1 MNTFKRLVA
10 TVVAASAVGATLSG
24 CGGQNTLVKA
34 ADEVRKKAHCEAV
47 ESFSDWNDGEFKFLR
62 GKRSFQ
68 EVRDQ
73 TWAMYIT
80 ASEKDKEKL
89 KPAIDTFYRE
99 LDQLQEISETED
111 LWEGTLGILGWYGS
125 QKVRDQP
132 VGRAYVELID
142 YADNNRCDT
151 VYYR

>member
-1 MNTFKRLVA
+1 MNAFKKLVA
-10 TVVAASAVGATLSG
+10 TVAAASAVGATLTA
-24 CGGQNTLVKA
+24 CGSQNTLVEA
-34 ADEVRKKAHCEAV
+34 ADKVRKKAHCEAV
-47 ESFSDWNDGEFKFLR
+47 ESFSDWDDGDFKFLR
-62 GKRSFQ
+62 GERYFQ

-99 LDQLQEISETED
+99 LDQLEEISQTED
-111 LWEGTLGILGWYGS
+111 LWEGTLGLLGWYGT

-132 VGRAYVELID
+132 IGHAYVELID